1 MPFSWRKPFRFRH
14 PDCSKRSLPLRSDVF
29 CGWPLETSVWSKI
42 IYLALVNVVPRAR
55 TLGLNKT
62 QKEFTL
68 SAGTPKKSFVQ

>member
-14 PDCSKRSLPLRSDVF
+14 RDCSKLSLPLRSDVF
-29 CGWPLETSVWSKI
+29 CGWPLKTSVWSKI
-42 IYLALVNVVPRAR
+42 IYLALVNVVPRTR

-68 SAGTPKKSFVQ
+68 SAGTPKKSFAQ